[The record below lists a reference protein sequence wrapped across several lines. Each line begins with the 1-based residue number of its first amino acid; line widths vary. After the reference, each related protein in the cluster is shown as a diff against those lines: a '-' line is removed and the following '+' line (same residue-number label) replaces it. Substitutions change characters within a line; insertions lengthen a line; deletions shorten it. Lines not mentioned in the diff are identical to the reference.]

1 MYKQPLISIIT
12 PAYNVADYLPGC
24 LDSILSQTFHDY
36 ELILIDDGSTDDTG
50 KICDE
55 YAARDPRIR
64 VIHQDNIGVSD
75 SWNKGVALAEGEYIG
90 FVDSDDF
97 IHEEM
102 YEILYKA
109 VTETQ
114 SDIAFCDFKK
124 YMFDIKNAV
133 FDERTD
139 YHFRISS
146 TEEELRSITQ
156 PYSAAFI
163 WKGLYRK
170 ECIKDIRFLSGYSI
184 QDRMWSP
191 IAVLHAKRIVRVDRA
206 LYMHL
211 IRSGSNSRRDF
222 SQNYTDA
229 FYVHCRLLDY
239 LKENA
244 PEWVPLF
251 TLNLFSYCLNTL
263 IKMHRIHYQGNPSDL
278 RKGIKDV
285 MSYLSEL
292 SLTDIIEE
300 RYTDTTR
307 KAIAIAGKIS
317 FPLAYTIKRSLL
329 GVHDL
334 MHPLPG

>member
-1 MYKQPLISIIT
+1 MKSMPAISIIT
-12 PAYNVADYLPGC
+12 PAYNVADYLPEC
-24 LDSILSQTFHDY
+24 LNSILSQTFHDY

-55 YAARDPRIR
+55 YAAKDPRIR

-251 TLNLFSYCLNTL
+251 TLNLFSYCLNTV
-263 IKMHRIHYQGNPSDL
+263 IQMHRIHYKGDKKVL
-278 RKGIKDV
+278 RKGIDEV
-285 MSYLSEL
+285 MTYLSAL
-292 SLTDIIEE
+292 SLSDIMKDSNTAIS
-300 RYTDTTR
+300 R
-307 KAIAIAGKIS
+307 KIVAIAGKIS
-317 FPLAYTIKRSLL
+317 FPTAYILKRTLL
-329 GVHDL
+329 EIHDF
-334 MHPLPG
+334 MHPIRN